1 MPHTEEVIDQLQ
13 QVLSR
18 DTKIR
23 RSSTSNAC
31 KLAAESVAGR
41 AMLKTMALN
50 IGDRYWNIRQ
60 DISFISSNL
69 KTSVDGILLPLTATL
84 NYCQNMKLYIPK

>member
-1 MPHTEEVIDQLQ
+1 MPHTEDVIDQLQ

-50 IGDRYWNIRQ
+50 IGDRYWNIPSRNFVHFLKSEKN
-60 DISFISSNL
+60 ISRRNFI
-69 KTSVDGILLPLTATL
+69 AT
-84 NYCQNMKLYIPK
+84 NCYTKL